1 MNDREQMEEGRRN
14 EREVKK
20 KTEDRKKKGSRTPRA
35 PIAVNYIGGT
45 TSVFYLR
52 GRLSRVK
59 ARVSLGQIT
68 AESLLH

>member
-1 MNDREQMEEGRRN
+1 MEEGRRN

-20 KTEDRKKKGSRTPRA
+20 KEDRKKKESRTPRA
-35 PIAVNYIGGT
+35 AIAVNYIGGT

>member
-1 MNDREQMEEGRRN
+1 MGEERRRKD
-14 EREVKK
+14 EAEKK
-20 KTEDRKKKGSRTPRA
+20 SGTPRA

-45 TSVFYLR
+45 ASVFYLR

-68 AESLLH
+68 AESLPH

>member
-1 MNDREQMEEGRRN
+1 MNDREQMEERRRN

-20 KTEDRKKKGSRTPRA
+20 KEDRKKKESRTPRA

>member
-1 MNDREQMEEGRRN
+1 MEEGRRN

-20 KTEDRKKKGSRTPRA
+20 KEDRKKKGSRTPRA